1 MLLYQEV
8 RESLLNGTRTAMSPL
23 PTAPIYKT
31 SCAGSSTT
39 PRRNRLAL
47 LLQRPPLRSVCCLV
61 TQLCLILFN
70 SMDCSRPGSSVLGI
84 SQVRILECVSFRGP
98 FQSRDRNHVSCIT
111 GGFFTTEPPGKPL
124 RTVYGIVI
132 SLAVV

>member
-84 SQVRILECVSFRGP
+84 SQVGYWSVSPSGDLSKAGIETMSPALQADSLLLSHRGSP
-98 FQSRDRNHVSCIT
+98 SELYM
-111 GGFFTTEPPGKPL
+111 G
-124 RTVYGIVI
+124 
-132 SLAVV
+132 